1 MHNGIHFISGLPR
14 AGSTLFSA
22 ILRQNPRFHA
32 SVSSGV
38 TALVLNALTEMS
50 QASESNAFYHE
61 ERRLNV
67 LRGMFE
73 GYYHDV
79 HRRRT
84 VFDTNRIWCSKL
96 ALLDKLYP
104 KAKVIC
110 CVRDLSWVY
119 DSIEALIQRNPTEL
133 SRIFAFEAAGTVYD
147 RFEHV
152 ARGNGLVG
160 FAYNA
165 LRQACFGPHAD
176 KLLLLTYETLTSDPA
191 RAMQEVYA
199 FLGMKPFQHD
209 FANIAFD
216 VDVEAFDR
224 YLGTPGLHSVG
235 GSISP
240 RARRSVLPPDLFARA
255 ANDAF
260 WRDPARRP
268 EGLRIV

>member
-1 MHNGIHFISGLPR
+1 MDNGIHFISGLPR
-14 AGSTLFSA
+14 SGSTLFSA

-32 SVSSGV
+32 SVSSGT
-38 TALVLNALTEMS
+38 TALVLNALSEMS
-50 QASESNAFYHE
+50 QASESSVFYHD
-61 ERRLNV
+61 ERKLNV
-67 LRGMFE
+67 LRGLFN

-79 HRRRT
+79 HRRKT
-84 VFDTNRIWCSKL
+84 VFDTNRMWSAKL
-96 ALLDKLYP
+96 SLLDLLYP

-119 DSIEALIQRNPTEL
+119 DSIEALIQRNPTHL
-133 SRIFAFEAAGTVYD
+133 SRIFAFDPAGTVYD

-176 KLLLLTYETLTSDPA
+176 KLILLTYETLVTDPEA
-191 RAMQEVYA
+191 AMRQVYEA
-199 FLGMKPFQHD
+199 LDMRPFAHD
-209 FANIAFD
+209 FGNIAFD
-216 VDVEAFDR
+216 VDVAAFDG

-235 GSISP
+235 SSVSP
-240 RARRSVLPPDLFARA
+240 RERKSVLPPDLFARA
-255 ANDAF
+255 AGDAF

-268 EGLRIV
+268 EGLRTI